1 MKKGI
6 VTISALLIAMVF
18 LIVGCPTANLTV
30 SPQIVGEWRLQG
42 PESEVGVTA
51 GIAGEIGGRDYLF
64 LGDLLSEDNGKLV
77 ETSIRIIDLED
88 PANPVEVGHL
98 KATDND
104 NNNLHYIMDME
115 LSGTVIYILADNY
128 LWTVDVSNPSAP
140 RDIAKF
146 STQYWLL
153 QLAISG
159 EYAYVS
165 TYKNT
170 NEVGIIVVDISDP
183 ALPKEVGTSELLP
196 LAVGGFK
203 TPGSSLFVI
212 TEDGLHIVD
221 ISSPSSLKEIGFVPN
236 PSVAPGEGQDSFQD
250 IAVAGRYA
258 YITSRES
265 GLHVLDISSPD
276 SPHEIANLDSEE
288 IASSILVSEN
298 LAYIVDWRTLTSME
312 GNTTP
317 ILIIDISDPG
327 EPEALASV
335 ELPVQSGNFHFTE
348 DNNHIYFFGNAD
360 PFVRIVNVY
369 APMAN

>member
-18 LIVGCPTANLTV
+18 LIVGCPVEVRVV

-42 PESEVGVTA
+42 PDGEVGVTN
-51 GIAGEIGGRDYLF
+51 GITGKIDGRDYLF

-115 LSGTVIYILADNY
+115 LSGTVLYVLADNY
-128 LWTVDVSNPSAP
+128 LWTVDVSDPSTP
-140 RDIAKF
+140 RDITKL
-146 STQYWLL
+146 STQCWPL
-153 QLAISG
+153 QIAISG
-159 EYAYVS
+159 DYAYVS
-165 TYKNT
+165 TWITK
-170 NEVGIIVVDISDP
+170 EVGIIVVDISDP
-183 ALPKEVGTSELLP
+183 AKPQEVGASELLP
-196 LAVGGFK
+196 LALSGFK
-203 TPGSSLFVI
+203 ASGSSLFVI

-221 ISSPSSLKEIGFVPN
+221 ISSPGSLKEVSFVPN
-236 PSVAPGEGQDSFQD
+236 PDVAPGENQDSFQD
-250 IAVAGRYA
+250 IAVTGRYA

-276 SPHEIANLDSEE
+276 SPYEIANLDTEE

-317 ILIIDISDPG
+317 ILIIDVSNPS
-327 EPEALASV
+327 EPEELASV
-335 ELPVQSGNFHFTE
+335 ELPIRSGNFHFTE
-348 DNNHIYFFGNAD
+348 ANNHIYFFGNAD